1 MEDLLKLIQKIE
13 KIRGIPQFIFV
24 DGIRHHSA
32 LKVRKE
38 VCVFRKENPLIKEI
52 DFILESPGGSADH
65 AYIIIRTLRENFD
78 KVNIVVPF
86 WAKSAATLLAL
97 GGSTIIM
104 DSFGEFGPLDVQLS
118 RDDEIPDSEP
128 QSGLIDEYSL
138 STIENRAIALYQRML
153 QKLLRKSQ
161 NNSDIDVRIKKT
173 ILSEQLFGY
182 IADLY
187 RPLFE
192 RIDPYQIG
200 EKARSLAIAEKYS
213 ERILLQYN
221 KSNLKLDKEVL
232 IDYMVHECPN
242 HGYNIDYSMMS
253 LFLSNVVRSSDI
265 SEEYEDALGE
275 LSSKFSSNLGEIR
288 FVGFFN
294 KKLLEK
300 PQQKTDTISKTNPL
314 KVPKAKNGYK
324 KNKK

>member
-1 MEDLLKLIQKIE
+1 MKLVQKIE
-13 KIRGIPQFIFV
+13 QVRQLPQFIFINS
-24 DGIRHHSA
+24 IRHSSVI
-32 LKVRKE
+32 KVREEIITFLENNSE
-38 VCVFRKENPLIKEI
+38 VKEI

-65 AYIIIRTLRENFD
+65 AYVIIRTLRENFE

-104 DSFGEFGPLDVQLS
+104 DEFGEFGPLDVQLS
-118 RDDEIPDSEP
+118 RDDELPDSEP

-153 QKLLRKSQ
+153 QKLLRKDQSTR
-161 NNSDIDVRIKKT
+161 DIDVRIKKT
-173 ILSEQLFGY
+173 VLSDQLLHY
-182 IADLY
+182 IANLY

-221 KSNLKLDKEVL
+221 KQNLKVPKETF

-242 HGYNIDYSMMS
+242 HGYNIDYSMMN
-253 LFLSNVVRSSDI
+253 LFLANVIRSVDI
-265 SEEYEDALGE
+265 SKEYHNALGE
-275 LSSKFSSNLGEIR
+275 LSSMFSSNLGV
-288 FVGFFN
+288 FSYVGFFN

-300 PQQKTDTISKTNPL
+300 QAKKQDTITSKET
-314 KVPKAKNGYK
+314 AKK
-324 KNKK
+324 RRTKNEHKETQKQP